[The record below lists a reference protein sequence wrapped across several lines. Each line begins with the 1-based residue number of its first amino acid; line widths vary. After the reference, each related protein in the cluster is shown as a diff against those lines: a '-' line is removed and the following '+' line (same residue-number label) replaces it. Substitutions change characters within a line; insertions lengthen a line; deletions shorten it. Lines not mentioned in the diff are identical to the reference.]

1 MTSLTRRTMSP
12 APPHARSEAATEI
25 RRLRSEARARV
36 SEVDLLVAALQDHI
50 RDLQAERDWLRA
62 ELARLRSAQ
71 ELAGAGWLQRGFK
84 GTH

>member
-1 MTSLTRRTMSP
+1 
-12 APPHARSEAATEI
+12 
-25 RRLRSEARARV
+25 V

-71 ELAGAGWLQRGFK
+71 QLAAAGWLQRGFK
-84 GTH
+84 GSH